1 MNSAAQGEKALAES
15 NAPLA
20 IQHFTRALTELPRAP
35 TYYIQRSTAY
45 SRVKPA
51 DGGPKPRQALR
62 DAEIALSLAFERG
75 KRELILSAQMRRAV
89 SLFQLEQYGDAKF
102 IFELIEAK
110 TGGQDGPQSKYHGVK
125 TAIAGS
131 RDKKNGYGAELPI
144 WIAKTRRKL
153 SELAEGDAKAAVSV
167 VEYPTGT
174 KIPSEKEL
182 KTEWERLKA
191 GKSAEAADDTAQKSD
206 AKTSGVS
213 GSAEAQKQD
222 STEQKAPVAS
232 APAPEKVRHEWY
244 QSHDSVVVTLY
255 AKGVPKDRVE
265 TELKDESVCPP
276 FS

>member
-15 NAPLA
+15 IAPLA

-51 DGGPKPRQALR
+51 DGGPRPQQALR
-62 DAEIALSLAFERG
+62 DAEIALALAVERG

-89 SLFQLEQYGDAKF
+89 SLFQMEQYGDAKF
-102 IFELIEAK
+102 LFELIEAK
-110 TGGQDGPQSKYHGVK
+110 TGGQDGPQSKSDGVK
-125 TAIAGS
+125 AAMAGS
-131 RDKKNGYGAELPI
+131 GNKKNGYGAELPI
-144 WIAKTRRKL
+144 WMAKTRRKL
-153 SELAEGDAKAAVSV
+153 GELAEGDGKAAVSV

-182 KTEWERLKA
+182 KAEWERLKA
-191 GKSAEAADDTAQKSD
+191 GKSAEAVDNTAQKSD
-206 AKTSGVS
+206 GRTSGVS
-213 GSAEAQKQD
+213 GLAESQKQD
-222 STEQKAPVAS
+222 STEQKAPVIS

-255 AKGVPKDRVE
+255 AKGVPKDKVE
-265 TELKDESVCPP
+265 TELKDESVCLP
-276 FS
+276 SS